1 MLSRTAEN
9 IYWFGRN
16 LQRIENTARLVN
28 VHAYLSLDLPRHVP
42 LSWGSLVE
50 ILGAWPLFATRYNQG
65 SEAEVAHFLIADE
78 HFPGSLRSTLAVAR
92 ENLRATRE
100 TMPNDIWE
108 RVNELYALVCARGES
123 VTYRRIRTDL
133 LRDVI
138 DQCLMT
144 VGMLVS
150 NMSRGVAF
158 QFLRLGLAL
167 EQADMTTRIIDVRS
181 SGAVGDG
188 QRDELTPFRTIQWMS
203 VLKSLHAYQMYRRQ
217 QRTRVSA
224 SRVLSFLLHDPNFP
238 RSVTCCLGAMEQ
250 TLPRLPEGHRVAET
264 LTTVNDILDRS
275 DVQHLASDEANPALG
290 QVLDDIQLALGQVHN
305 RIGANFF
312 QPD

>member
-9 IYWFGRN
+9 IYWFGRH

-50 ILGAWPLFATRYNQG
+50 ILGAWPQFSTRYNQG
-65 SEAEVAHFLIADE
+65 SESEVAHFLIADE
-78 HFPGSLRSTLAVAR
+78 QFPGSLRSTLSLAR

-108 RVNELYALVCARGES
+108 RVNELYALVSARGES

-133 LRDVI
+133 LREVI

-150 NMSRGVAF
+150 NMSRGVPF
-158 QFLRLGLAL
+158 QFLCLGLAL

-203 VLKSLHAYQMYRRQ
+203 VLKSLHAYQMYRRE

-224 SRVLSFLLHDPNFP
+224 PRVLSFLLHDRNFP
-238 RSVTCCLGAMEQ
+238 RSVSCCLWAMQQ
-250 TLPRLPEGHRVAET
+250 TLPRLPEGHRVNEA
-264 LTTVNDILDRS
+264 LTAVNDILQRS
-275 DVQHLASDEANPALG
+275 DVARLLADEDNAALG

-305 RIGANFF
+305 RIEQHFF

>member
-9 IYWFGRN
+9 IYWFGRH

-50 ILGAWPLFATRYNQG
+50 ILGAWPQFSTRYNQG

-78 HFPGSLRSTLAVAR
+78 QFHGSLRSTLSLAR

-108 RVNELYALVCARGES
+108 RVNELYALVSARGES

-150 NMSRGVAF
+150 NMSRGVPF

-181 SGAVGDG
+181 SGGVGDG

-224 SRVLSFLLHDPNFP
+224 PRVLAFLLHDPNFP
-238 RSVTCCLGAMEQ
+238 RSVACCLGAMQQ
-250 TLPRLPEGHRVAET
+250 TLPRLPEGHRVTEAVMS
-264 LTTVNDILDRS
+264 VNALLERS
-275 DVQHLASDEANPALG
+275 DVARLLTDEDNAALG
-290 QVLDDIQLALGQVHN
+290 QLLDDIQLALG
-305 RIGANFF
+305 
-312 QPD
+312 